1 MHTAAYLFVRTR
13 KKATGLEDG
22 EVAGQEQ
29 TPAPVVNAPAIV
41 PEKTPPVAPEKTTP
55 VVPAAEPMKIRQP
68 IPADEQRELFKW
80 ILEEKRKVVPENP
93 SEKKRI
99 DEEKAVLK
107 QYIRAKS
114 IPVL

>member
-41 PEKTPPVAPEKTTP
+41 PPEKTTP